1 MFNNAHQITRPFR
14 MTDNNPY
21 NFLPLQPIGRN
32 ETNTANTYHPEDMI
46 KIHEQQFLIQVPEEK
61 LTEFLPALKAF
72 YDIDN
77 NTLDVS
83 AIIFDAI
90 ADAAIIYNHKVK
102 VGGYQLLGGLVEESI
117 EYDEDNNSEEG
128 VEDKDIK
135 AYTLECQRTF
145 FINDVEIP
153 YHFNLFIYGDGYST
167 LTKKDTVLEKMYWFV
182 RGRFEEDLLDASEDN
197 DTLESINEQ
206 LASLD
211 IRTMDLTTVDEIIS
225 YVEDSIIDDAMI
237 DELNKL
243 LDAK

>member
-1 MFNNAHQITRPFR
+1 
-14 MTDNNPY
+14 MTNSNPY
-21 NFLPLQPIGRN
+21 DFAPLQPTGRN
-32 ETNTANTYHPEDMI
+32 ETDTANTYAPEDMI
-46 KIHEQQFLIQVPEEK
+46 KIYEQQFLIPVPEEK
-61 LTEFLPALKAF
+61 LTEFLPALKRF

-90 ADAAIIYNHKVK
+90 ADSSIIYNHKIK
-102 VGGYQLLGGLVEESI
+102 VGDYQILGGLVEEAI
-117 EYDEDNNSEEG
+117 EYDEDNKNDEG
-128 VEDKDIK
+128 VEDKEIQ

-145 FINDVEIP
+145 FINDIEIL

-182 RGRFEEDLLDASEDN
+182 RGRFEEDLLDDSEDN
-197 DTLESINEQ
+197 DSLDSINKQ

-211 IRTMDLTTVDEIIS
+211 IREMDLTTIDEIVS
-225 YVEDSIIDDAMI
+225 YVEDSIIDDAMV

-243 LDAK
+243 LDDAE